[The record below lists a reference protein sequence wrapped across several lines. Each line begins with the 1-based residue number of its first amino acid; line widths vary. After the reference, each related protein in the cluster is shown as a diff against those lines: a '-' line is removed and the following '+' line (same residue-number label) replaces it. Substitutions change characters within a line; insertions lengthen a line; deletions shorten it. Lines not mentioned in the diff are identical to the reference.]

1 MLILRATEGRI
12 PFVGG
17 TFLDFLC
24 ADISISVAGITI
36 GIF

>member
-1 MLILRATEGRI
+1 MVSGII

-36 GIF
+36 GIL